1 LPQHPEEKH
10 DGAGK
15 ELRMFLDSIGIKK
28 YVVLHSLKNLL
39 CNLLTFYWFYNPF
52 SNVDGIVD

>member
-15 ELRMFLDSIGIKK
+15 ELRMFLDSIGKK
-28 YVVLHSLKNLL
+28 NMWYSTALRIFFATYLL
-39 CNLLTFYWFYNPF
+39 SNGFITLLVMFT
-52 SNVDGIVD
+52 G